1 MSFVIA
7 AALAALAQTA
17 PAAETAAPAVAAPA
31 ADAAPA
37 VGAESVAK
45 FNLDTPIESLVA
57 DESAKAVLETDLPG
71 LTAHPS
77 YDMFKGMSLRQVQPL
92 SNGQLT
98 DEMMARTEA
107 SLAAIK

>member
-1 MSFVIA
+1 MSLVIA

-17 PAAETAAPAVAAPA
+17 PATPAVAAPA

-37 VGAESVAK
+37 VGGESVAK

-57 DESAKAVLETDLPG
+57 DEKAKAVLEVDLPG
-71 LTAHPS
+71 LTTHPS
-77 YDMFKGMSLRQVQPL
+77 YEMFKGMSLRTVQPL

-98 DEMMARTEA
+98 DAMMAKTEA
-107 SLAAIK
+107 DLAAIQ

>member
-1 MSFVIA
+1 MSLVIA

-17 PAAETAAPAVAAPA
+17 PAVEATAPSATAPA
-31 ADAAPA
+31 ADGAAA
-37 VGAESVAK
+37 VAAR

-57 DESAKAVLETDLPG
+57 DESAKAVLDTDLPG
-71 LTAHPS
+71 LTTHPS
-77 YDMFKGMSLRQVQPL
+77 YEMFKGMSLRQVQPL